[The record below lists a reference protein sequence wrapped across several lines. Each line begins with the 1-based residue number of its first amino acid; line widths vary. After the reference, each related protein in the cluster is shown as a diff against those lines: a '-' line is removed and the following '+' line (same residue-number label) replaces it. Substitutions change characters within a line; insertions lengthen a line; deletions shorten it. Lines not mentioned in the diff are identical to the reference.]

1 MAERELK
8 ISRHRSEG
16 SRSYE
21 LWEITN
27 RVMLIMLPLSA
38 VVADNQ
44 SFEVNFKM
52 CHVVNFVRP
61 SAIPTSDIAHLCL
74 SPDVCIM

>member
-1 MAERELK
+1 MGDYKSSNA
-8 ISRHRSEG
+8 
-16 SRSYE
+16 
-21 LWEITN
+21 N
-27 RVMLIMLPLSA
+27 NVAASA